1 MAPRIYDATNNTW
14 ISDGV
19 GRRPSSGTA
28 LSATSPVERAPD
40 TCKPQVYGAA
50 ADLWQL
56 PPSEKEAEVSVK
68 RFPFSASRPRSRRPQ
83 LPATVG
89 TPASQVVEF
98 LTTVAGML
106 LFASIA
112 LFFLI
117 IA

>member
-14 ISDGV
+14 ISDDA

-28 LSATSPVERAPD
+28 LSAASPAERAPD
-40 TCKPQVYGAA
+40 TRKPRVYGATA
-50 ADLWQL
+50 ELWQL
-56 PPSEKEAEVSVK
+56 PPSEWTTEVTVK
-68 RFPFSASRPRSRRPQ
+68 RFPFSASRPRSRPR
-83 LPATVG
+83 LPETVG
-89 TPASQVVEF
+89 TPASQVLEF

-117 IA
+117 LA

>member
-19 GRRPSSGTA
+19 GRRPLSGTA
-28 LSATSPVERAPD
+28 PSTVSPVEGAPSSGMKPDARA
-40 TCKPQVYGAA
+40 TGG
-50 ADLWQL
+50 LWQL
-56 PPSEKEAEVSVK
+56 PPSEWTTEVTVK
-68 RFPFSASRPRSRRPQ
+68 RFPFSASRPRSRPR
-83 LPATVG
+83 LPETVG
-89 TPASQVVEF
+89 TPAHRVAEF

-117 IA
+117 LA